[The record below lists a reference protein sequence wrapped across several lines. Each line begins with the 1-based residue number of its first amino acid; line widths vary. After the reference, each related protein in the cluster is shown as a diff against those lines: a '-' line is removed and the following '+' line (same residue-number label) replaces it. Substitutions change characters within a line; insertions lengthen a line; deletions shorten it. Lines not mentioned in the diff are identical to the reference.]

1 MASQRCLIVNADDF
15 GQHPSVNLG
24 VIEAHERGIVT
35 SASLM
40 VRWPA
45 AVEAAVY
52 SREHSSLSL
61 GLHVDLG
68 EWAYRGEHWVS
79 LYQVVPL
86 DDATA
91 VAEEVSRQSMMFR
104 RLVGKDP
111 THLDSHQHVHLREP
125 LRTVLTAVACELG
138 VPLRHCSAGIHY
150 RGDFYGQTADGRPTP
165 DAISVGALINI
176 LETLPPGCTEL
187 GCHPG
192 DGNGLDTMYCRERA
206 EEVKVLCDPQV
217 RTFIV
222 AKGIELCSFLNLPAR
237 GSCRSCYPTN

>member
-1 MASQRCLIVNADDF
+1 LAAKRYLIVNADDF
-15 GQHPSVNLG
+15 GQSYGVNRG
-24 VIEAHERGIVT
+24 VIEAYERGIVT

-45 AVEAAVY
+45 AGEAAVY
-52 SREHSSLSL
+52 SRQHPSLSL

-79 LYQVVPL
+79 LYDVVPL

-104 RLVGKDP
+104 RLVGKGP
-111 THLDSHQHVHLREP
+111 THLDSHQNVHLREP
-125 LRTVLTAVACELG
+125 LRTVLTAIACELG
-138 VPLRHCSAGIHY
+138 VPLRYSSGGIHY
-150 RGDFYGQTADGRPTP
+150 RGDFYGQTPDGRPTP
-165 DAISVGALINI
+165 DAVSVRALINL

-192 DGNGLDTMYCRERA
+192 DENGLDTMYCRERA

-217 RTFIV
+217 RAFIV
-222 AKGIELCSFLNLPAR
+222 ANGIELCSFLNLPTR
-237 GSCRSCYPTN
+237 EQ